1 MTMKSRDGF
10 EEVNRELREGTWVE
24 DPVSRR
30 AMLQALGLTAA
41 GLAAGLPLSRPD
53 SAHAQTP
60 KRGGTV
66 KIGSFQNIDTLDA
79 HNTTFITACGIHNN
93 IYNGLLKITSTDG
106 KSVDF
111 KPELA
116 REWEIQGDRV
126 HIFRLHKGVTFHNG
140 DPCTSADIKWNL
152 ERVKD
157 KQQAPI
163 HAWKLELL
171 EAIETPDPQTIKLSF
186 SKPYP
191 FLRVAFTGSTGRAAT
206 ILSPRAVKEKGKAY
220 GRSPVGT
227 GPFKFVEWKE
237 GDFILLERYA
247 DYWDKDAA
255 GGKLPYLDKLQI
267 KFIIEPSTLV
277 AALKTGEVDGINN
290 VSPQFVADLRKDPKL
305 NVFTA
310 VGGNWRCLHMNLAK
324 EPFSDKNLRKAV
336 AFAIDR
342 KEILERVEFGEGII
356 AHGPVS
362 PPMGGFYDAAY
373 ETGKNGQ
380 YFDLEQAKQ
389 LMKQSKSGRGP
400 PGPAR
405 QDRDQGEH
413 RAGRRADVPAPV
425 AAGAAVGPGADPVG
439 RRPRPRRD
447 AVPRAALRGGVERGQ
462 VGEPGVRQDGRGGAL
477 RERLQEAQEILRG
490 GGEDHHRGRAGGHHA
505 PPQRAKGLPQVREGI
520 PDDPGWAHRHAP
532 RLAGQGV
539 ADGPLTLALSAGDTL
554 SPLGRG

>member
-1 MTMKSRDGF
+1 MKSRDGF
-10 EEVNRELREGTWVE
+10 EEVNRELREGAWQD

-30 AMLQALGLTAA
+30 AVLQALGLTAA
-41 GLAAGLPLSRPD
+41 GLAAGLPLGMPGA
-53 SAHAQTP
+53 AHAQTP
-60 KRGGTV
+60 KRGGTI

-79 HNTTFITACGIHNN
+79 HNTTFITACAIHNN
-93 IYNGLLKITSTDG
+93 VYNGLLKITSTDG

-126 HIFRLHKGVTFHNG
+126 HVFRLHKGVTFHNG

-157 KQQAPI
+157 KTQAPI
-163 HAWKLELL
+163 HAWKLALL
-171 EAIETPDPQTIKLSF
+171 ESIETPDPHTIKLSF
-186 SKPYP
+186 AKPYP

-237 GDFILLERYA
+237 GDFISFERFA
-247 DYWDKDAA
+247 NYWEKDAA
-255 GGKLPYLDKLQI
+255 GGQLPYLDKLLI

-305 NVFTA
+305 AVSTA

-342 KEILERVEFGEGII
+342 KEILDRVEFGEGII
-356 AHGPVS
+356 AHGPIS
-362 PPMGGFYDAAY
+362 PPMGGFYDAAF

-389 LMKQSKSGRGP
+389 LMKQSKYPNGTEVLLLSGNAGTVP
-400 PGPAR
+400 R
-405 QDRDQGEH
+405 QAEVLQAQLAKIGIKVNIELADAPTFRRRWLQERQWDLVQIQWDADLDPDETLYPELHSGEAWN
-413 RAGRRADVPAPV
+413 AGRWVNADFDKMVEGARSEADFKKRKKFYEEAVRLIVEDAPV
-425 AAGAAVGPGADPVG
+425 AILLHLNEQKVFQKYVKGFQMIPAGLIDM
-439 RRPRPRRD
+439 
-447 AVPRAALRGGVERGQ
+447 
-462 VGEPGVRQDGRGGAL
+462 
-477 RERLQEAQEILRG
+477 
-490 GGEDHHRGRAGGHHA
+490 HRVWLD
-505 PPQRAKGLPQVREGI
+505 K
-520 PDDPGWAHRHAP
+520 
-532 RLAGQGV
+532 
-539 ADGPLTLALSAGDTL
+539 
-554 SPLGRG
+554 